1 MGQDLRD
8 LFEEKR
14 RASEGQ
20 SMPRG
25 HEERFAERLQRNTQS
40 KETDTIKPLW
50 WKIAAAAVIIAGLLF
65 GWQQSQ
71 RGPVKDSLVPDQE
84 IVNQE
89 HQTEGPLVNYSL
101 GDVSPDL
108 QKVEQFYVSQ
118 INYQLS
124 QLPLHQDQGEVVDQ
138 YLERLAEL
146 DADYKALNQELYQQG
161 PNDQLIAALIQNLQ
175 LRLKLI
181 GKLQSK
187 LNQLKSSENE
197 QVSTVII

>member
-1 MGQDLRD
+1 
-8 LFEEKR
+8 
-14 RASEGQ
+14 
-20 SMPRG
+20 
-25 HEERFAERLQRNTQS
+25 
-40 KETDTIKPLW
+40 
-50 WKIAAAAVIIAGLLF
+50 
-65 GWQQSQ
+65 
-71 RGPVKDSLVPDQE
+71 
-84 IVNQE
+84 VNQE
-89 HQTEGPLVNYSL
+89 HQTEDPLVNYSL

>member
-25 HEERFAERLQRNTQS
+25 HEQRFAERLQRNAQTN
-40 KETDTIKPLW
+40 KTETIKPLW
-50 WKIAAAAVIIAGLLF
+50 WKIAAAAVILAGLLF

-71 RGPVKDSLVPDQE
+71 RGPIKEDLIPSQE
-84 IVNQE
+84 IVNQD
-89 HQTEGPLVNYSL
+89 HQTEDPLVNYSL
-101 GDVSPDL
+101 GNVSPDL

-175 LRLKLI
+175 LRLNLI

>member
-14 RASEGQ
+14 RASEGR

-40 KETDTIKPLW
+40 KETYTIKPLW

-89 HQTEGPLVNYSL
+89 HQTEDPLVNYSL